1 MPRCDFCDHDNP
13 PGAHSCGNCGAT
25 LDWSSEVQ
33 ATGPPED
40 LKRQVRDLLD
50 QGSKIEAI
58 KVYRERTGAGL
69 KEAKDAVEAFE
80 RGDPGLMPGGI
91 EGPLEGELLDL
102 LRNGRKIEAIKRYRE
117 ATGVGLKEAKDA
129 VEALA
134 GRHGLAATSQGPG
147 CLSLIV
153 LALMVLAGSGSLAQD
168 QVADISEAERDDRGV
183 LTHTVRSGF
192 QAEPTRIRV
201 VLPEGREP
209 GERFP
214 VVYVLPV
221 EAQEEHRYG
230 DGLEEVLDHGLH
242 EEHRAIFVAPTF
254 SHLPWYA
261 DHPTD
266 PGIRQERHLLEV
278 VIPFVEATYP
288 ARAEPGGRLLLG
300 FSKSGWGAYSL
311 LLRHPEVFGRA
322 AAWDAPLMMAE
333 PGRHG
338 SGPIFGSFE
347 NFEGYRVSRLLE
359 ERAGQ
364 LGDDERLILL
374 GYGNFREDH
383 REVHA
388 LMERLG
394 IAHAYRDGPG
404 RKHDW
409 HSGWVP
415 EAVALLLEEAP
426 SD

>member
-1 MPRCDFCDHDNP
+1 M
-13 PGAHSCGNCGAT
+13 
-25 LDWSSEVQ
+25 
-33 ATGPPED
+33 
-40 LKRQVRDLLD
+40 
-50 QGSKIEAI
+50 EA
-58 KVYRERTGAGL
+58 L
-69 KEAKDAVEAFE
+69 E
-80 RGDPGLMPGGI
+80 RGEPGLMPGGI
-91 EGPLEGELLDL
+91 EGSLEGELLDL
-102 LRNGRKIEAIKRYRE
+102 LRKGRKIEAIKRYRE
-117 ATGVGLKEAKDA
+117 ATGAGLKEAKDA

-134 GRHGLAATSQGPG
+134 RRHGLAATSQGSG
-147 CLSLIV
+147 CLGLIV
-153 LALMVLAGSGSLAQD
+153 LALMVVAGSGSLAQD
-168 QVADISEAERDDRGV
+168 RAADISESRAGRSWRPDPHRPVGV
-183 LTHTVRSGF
+183 SRTGRLVSGSCC
-192 QAEPTRIRV
+192 
-201 VLPEGREP
+201 PEGREP

-221 EAQEEHRYG
+221 EAGDEHRYG

-278 VIPFVEATYP
+278 VVPFVEATYP

-311 LLRHPEVFGRA
+311 LLRHPGVFGRA
-322 AAWDAPLMMAE
+322 AAWDAPLMMSE
-333 PGRHG
+333 PGRYG
-338 SGPIFGSFE
+338 SGPIFGSVE
-347 NFEGYRVSRLLE
+347 NFEGYQVSRLLE

-364 LGDDERLILL
+364 LGEDIRLILL

-383 REVHA
+383 REAHA

-394 IAHAYRDGPG
+394 IPHVYRDGPG

-415 EAVALLLEEAP
+415 EAVELLLEEAP